1 MNFLSPSEQ
10 LQIIK
15 ENVEEIIPEEE
26 LLNKLKNS
34 YKESKPLKIKAG
46 FDPTSADLHLGHT
59 LLIKKLKIFQD
70 LGHEINFLIG
80 DFTARIGDPTGRDK
94 TRPPLSEEKI
104 ISNSKTY
111 ENQLFKILDKNNVN
125 ILYNSK
131 WFDKF
136 DLKKLIGLSSMEN
149 VARIL
154 ERDDFK
160 NRYTSGEAI
169 TLTEFLYPLL
179 QAYDSVHLESD
190 VELGGT
196 DQRFNILLGRQIQ
209 KAYGKDLQVAI
220 FLPILEGIDGNLKMS
235 KSYKNYIGINEE
247 PNDIFGKIMSISDEL
262 MEKYI
267 KILFSNNSELFAKI
281 ISPLDRKKKLAISL
295 ITDYHNEQAALKA
308 KNDFEKTYSN
318 KDFPDDIKKQVVDL
332 NSKNII
338 ELIEEFTS
346 KSFTRSE
353 IKRLIKSSSIQMN
366 DLKIHNLDFVPEK
379 DLIYEIKIG
388 KRKFYKV
395 TFK

>member
-267 KILFSNNSELFAKI
+267 KILFSNNSELFAGI
-281 ISPLDRKKKLAISL
+281 LSPLDRKKKLAISL

>member
-267 KILFSNNSELFAKI
+267 KILFSNNSELFARI
-281 ISPLDRKKKLAISL
+281 LSPLDRKKKLAISL

-318 KDFPDDIKKQVVDL
+318 KDFPDNIKKQVVDL